1 MQKKLIALAITA
13 AFASAPA
20 FADTNVYGRFDVGY
34 GSVSNTN
41 TTTTGVS
48 SKTGESGTAF
58 SQNNTSMFGVKSV
71 VDVNNGMKITSQL
84 EMGLSSNPGS
94 DANFNGGVIKTGTT
108 GHAGFAPNTT
118 IGVDRVLTVGLD
130 LGEGTT
136 LTAGKMSSPLRGIV
150 YHDDSIY
157 GANLVGNLVTMDSA
171 VTARTTA
178 LVAAHN
184 FGAVTGTFGVLSNT
198 TTADGNVDNKNGNGF
213 EATAA
218 YKQDALWVS
227 GGYRSLKSTTGT
239 ITTLTDVTGKV
250 MILAAAYD
258 LGMAKIDGQFVTAKS
273 DDALNAGSST
283 KQTYETVR
291 VSAPFTSDLVA
302 YAEMSFGK
310 HQTAPGN
317 EPKMNGF
324 GVGAQYHLS
333 KNDFLYAH
341 IGTAKQDNTL
351 VSAGSKVDQVA
362 FGLLTKF

>member
-20 FADTNVYGRFDVGY
+20 FADTNVYGRFDAGY

-41 TTTTGVS
+41 TTTAGVS
-48 SKTGESGTAF
+48 SKTGQSGTAF

-71 VDVNNGMKITSQL
+71 VDVSNGMKITSQL

-94 DANFNGGVIKTGTT
+94 DAQFNKPTVAGG
-108 GHAGFAPNTT
+108 AAAPGFVPNST
-118 IGVDRVLTVGLD
+118 IGVDRILTVGLD

-198 TTADGNVDNKNGNGF
+198 TTADGTPDIKNGNGF
-213 EATAA
+213 EATAV
-218 YKQDALWVS
+218 YNQDALWVS
-227 GGYRSLKSTTGT
+227 GGYRSLKSTTLT
-239 ITTLTDVTGKV
+239 TDVTGKV

-258 LGMAKIDGQFVTAKS
+258 IGMAKIDGQFVTAKS
-273 DDALNAGSST
+273 DNALNAAAST

-291 VSAPFTSDLVA
+291 VSAPFTSAVVV

-310 HQTAPGN
+310 NQTAPGN
-317 EPKMNGF
+317 QPKMNGF